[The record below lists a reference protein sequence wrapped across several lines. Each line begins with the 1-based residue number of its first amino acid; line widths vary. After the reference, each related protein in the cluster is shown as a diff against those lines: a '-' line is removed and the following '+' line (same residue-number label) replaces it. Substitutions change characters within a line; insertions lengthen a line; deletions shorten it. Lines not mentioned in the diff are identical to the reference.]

1 MCFKPDGSILCK
13 VNKCSCVVSLLD
25 NFLEC
30 LVEPGKL
37 YSEEEG
43 SDDDY
48 DSDIEYEDDNAF
60 GDSIDE
66 NMRKY
71 ELWSDSVLEVL
82 SEGDVITLF
91 SASNS
96 LELFLLLKL
105 LSFGIATEELRNE
118 NNHYI
123 VKGNPYIMVTY
134 FKMKPSS
141 ALAKGNIVYK
151 SLSKPV

>member
-1 MCFKPDGSILCK
+1 MFMCCK
-13 VNKCSCVVSLLD
+13 FIG

-71 ELWSDSVLEVL
+71 EL
-82 SEGDVITLF
+82 
-91 SASNS
+91 
-96 LELFLLLKL
+96 
-105 LSFGIATEELRNE
+105 
-118 NNHYI
+118 
-123 VKGNPYIMVTY
+123 
-134 FKMKPSS
+134 
-141 ALAKGNIVYK
+141 
-151 SLSKPV
+151 

>member
-1 MCFKPDGSILCK
+1 MLQACFKGGMQKKYLVLDLEENLLIRQDGSAISIEGSRWFHIMCFKPDGSILCK

-71 ELWSDSVLEVL
+71 EL
-82 SEGDVITLF
+82 
-91 SASNS
+91 
-96 LELFLLLKL
+96 
-105 LSFGIATEELRNE
+105 
-118 NNHYI
+118 
-123 VKGNPYIMVTY
+123 
-134 FKMKPSS
+134 
-141 ALAKGNIVYK
+141 
-151 SLSKPV
+151 